1 MLDKAKFL
9 TMVHNLVQQDA
20 ETLTEPL
27 NTFCADPANDDFLDE
42 LQGIVDKYA
51 DTNSGLKNS
60 LPHLAAWLLTGV
72 VELKETN

>member
-9 TMVHNLVQQDA
+9 IMVHNLVQQDA
-20 ETLTEPL
+20 ETLSEPL
-27 NTFCADPANDDFLDE
+27 NTFCDDPANDDFLDE

-51 DTNSGLKNS
+51 DTHSGLKCS